1 MTAAAWHAL
10 PPDDVLRRLETS
22 PEGLSPEE
30 ARARLARVGPN
41 ALRPAPPISLWR
53 ILVAQVRSVVVAL
66 LVAASLVAA
75 LSGDWLDAAAIAA
88 VLVINV
94 AIGISTELPARRAV
108 EALVRLEVRRAS
120 VLRGGE
126 VRDVDARELVPGDV
140 IVLEAGQAVPADGRL
155 FRAFELR
162 TVEAP
167 LTGESAEVTKHTNGT
182 DPDAPV
188 AERADMVYAATTVA
202 AGSGAAVVVA
212 TAMDTEVGRIGTLMS
227 GITPPRT
234 PLERRLDVLGQRLAV
249 VAIAVAALVAGLG
262 LAQGAPVRQV
272 IQLGLAL
279 AVAAVPEGLPAVVTI
294 AMALGVRRMARRH
307 ALVRRLAAVETLGSA
322 TVVCADK
329 TGTLTTG
336 QMTVTALWVPDR
348 EIEVTGAGVSPEG
361 SFRAGRSEVVPA
373 EDGQLA
379 AVLETAARSSRAG
392 LTLRGGEWVAR
403 GDPTDVALLV
413 VARKGEVNR
422 GRLLESHPETGEL
435 PFSSERMVSA
445 SLHRVGRRETLVC
458 VKGAP
463 ARVLAAC
470 DRMLGAD
477 GPRPLDD
484 ATRRVV
490 LERNAAFAARGLRV
504 VALARR
510 VAADAEAT
518 TLEHL
523 ELLGLAGLSD
533 PPAPGV
539 AETIRAVQA
548 AGVRTIMLTGDQRL
562 TAEVVGRAVGLLA
575 PGDLALD
582 ARELDRLSDAELDER
597 IERVAVVSRVAPDAK
612 LRIVRALRRR
622 GAIVA
627 MLGDGV
633 NDAPA
638 LRQSD
643 IGVTMGQRGTD
654 VAKEAADV
662 VLQDDRFQTIG
673 VALKEGRVIY
683 DNIRKFVFYLFSCNL
698 AEILVFLGAGLVGWA
713 APLAP
718 LQILW
723 LNIVTDTFPALAL
736 GMEPGEP
743 DVMRR
748 PPREPSATL
757 LSGRMMR
764 VTVGYGLMIAIV
776 TLAAFAWGLRQ
787 LPLEPERAMTLA
799 FMTLAAAQILHLGN
813 ARSPGPVL
821 APKRAVANRFAL
833 GAVILTL
840 GLQFLAVSWS
850 PLAAVLGVAAP
861 TGWDW
866 GVIAGLALLPALVG
880 QLLKSLRR
888 PHL

>member
-10 PPDDVLRRLETS
+10 PPDEVLRRLQTS
-22 PEGLSPEE
+22 SEGLTPDE

-41 ALRPAPPISLWR
+41 ALRTLPPVSVWR
-53 ILVAQVRSVVVAL
+53 ILFAQIRSVVVAL
-66 LVAASLVAA
+66 LVAASAVAA
-75 LSGDWLDAAAIAA
+75 VSGDWLDAAAIAS

-94 AIGISTELPARRAV
+94 AIGVATELPARRVV
-108 EALVRLEVRRAS
+108 EALGKLEVRRAA

-155 FRAFELR
+155 LRAFDLR
-162 TVEAP
+162 AVEAP
-167 LTGESAEVTKHTNGT
+167 LTGESAEVAKHTDGAAA
-182 DPDAPV
+182 DVPV
-188 AERADMVYAATTVA
+188 AERANMVYAATTVA

-212 TAMDTEVGRIGTLMS
+212 TAMDTEVGRIGALMS

-234 PLERRLDVLGQRLAV
+234 PLERRLDALGQRLAV
-249 VAIAVAALVAGLG
+249 LALAVAALVAGLG
-262 LAQGAPVRQV
+262 LLQGTPLRDV
-272 IQLGLAL
+272 IDLGLAL

-294 AMALGVRRMARRH
+294 AMALGVRRMARRQ

-322 TVVCADK
+322 TVICSDK

-336 QMTVTALWVPDR
+336 QMTVTTLWVPDR

-361 SFRAGRSEVVPA
+361 SFRTGGDEITPA
-373 EDGQLA
+373 EDGQLV
-379 AVLETAARSSRAG
+379 AVLETAALSSRAG
-392 LTLRGGEWVAR
+392 LALQNGEWVAR

-413 VARKGEVNR
+413 AARKGEVNR
-422 GRLLESHPETGEL
+422 GRLLEMHPETGEV

-445 SLHRVGRRETLVC
+445 SLHRTARTGTLAC

-463 ARVLAAC
+463 TRVLERC
-470 DRMLGAD
+470 DRMLGVG
-477 GPRPLDD
+477 GPHPLDEPG
-484 ATRRVV
+484 RRAI
-490 LERNAAFAARGLRV
+490 LERNAAFAVRGLRV
-504 VALARR
+504 VALARGLG
-510 VAADAEAT
+510 AEADAS

-523 ELLGLAGLSD
+523 EFLGLAGLND

-539 AETIRAVQA
+539 ADTVRSVQA

-562 TAEVVGRAVGLLA
+562 TAEAVGRAVGLLA

-582 ARELDRLSDAELDER
+582 ARELDRLSEAELDEQ
-597 IERVAVVSRVAPDAK
+597 IERVAVVSRVAPDGK

-638 LRQSD
+638 LRQAD
-643 IGVTMGQRGTD
+643 IGITMGRRGTD
-654 VAKEAADV
+654 VAKEASDV

-673 VALKEGRVIY
+673 VALEEGRVIY
-683 DNIRKFVFYLFSCNL
+683 DNIRKFVLYLFSCNL
-698 AEILVFLGAGLVGWA
+698 AEILVFLGAGVVGWA

-723 LNIVTDTFPALAL
+723 LNLVTDTFPALAL
-736 GMEPGEP
+736 GMEPAEP

-748 PPREPSATL
+748 PPRDPRATL
-757 LSGRMMR
+757 LSGRMLR
-764 VTVGYGLMIAIV
+764 VTLGYALLIAVV
-776 TLAAFAWGLRQ
+776 TLAAFAWGLWRW
-787 LPLEPERAMTLA
+787 PLEPARATTLA

-813 ARSPGPVL
+813 ARSPAPVV
-821 APKRAVANRFAL
+821 APRRAVANRFAL
-833 GAVILTL
+833 GAVALTL
-840 GLQFLAVSWS
+840 GLQLAAVFWS
-850 PLAAVLGVAAP
+850 PLANVLGVRPP
-861 TGWDW
+861 TGVDW
-866 GVIAGLALLPALVG
+866 AVIAGLALLPAVVG
-880 QLLKSLRR
+880 QIIKRFRR
-888 PHL
+888 PPA